1 MKRYLQVATCFWLL
15 LFVISCERPANTV
28 FTALPASQTHVDFR
42 NDIKEDENFNILTYE
57 YLYNGGGVAGGDVN
71 GDGLPDLYFTA
82 NTGPG
87 KLYLNKGN
95 MQFED
100 VTDKAGVAGRK
111 GWKTGAVM
119 ADVNGDGLMDIYVC
133 HSGEGTDEDR
143 AEELFI
149 NDGVKD

>member
-42 NDIKEDENFNILTYE
+42 NDIKEDENYNVLTYE
-57 YLYNGGGVAGGDVN
+57 YLYNGGGVAVGDVN

-82 NTGPG
+82 NMGAN
-87 KLYLNKGN
+87 KLHLNKGN

-100 VTDKAGVAGRK
+100 VTEQARVKGRSKWKKGGVL
-111 GWKTGAVM
+111 W
-119 ADVNGDGLMDIYVC
+119 DG
-133 HSGEGTDEDR
+133 
-143 AEELFI
+143 
-149 NDGVKD
+149 N